1 MRTSLWKLTLALIA
15 TTALTAS
22 RADATSIVYYLNQ
35 SATGPVGVGGT
46 VTLDDTISG
55 PNTVNVLVQLTSGY
69 GFVKTGAGDA
79 LAFNIVGDPSI
90 VITNITGGFD
100 IGPTNENESPFG
112 TFNYSVSCTTGCGK
126 GGSDPNLGPL
136 SFDVQ
141 LTGIT
146 VYQFVGDTLGFYFA
160 SDLIGPGANGRP
172 ATGNMAALGG
182 DDTTQVAPVPEPA
195 SLMLLGTGLV
205 YVGQRMRRRQS

>member
-1 MRTSLWKLTLALIA
+1 MRASFWKFAFALIA

-35 SATGPVGVGGT
+35 SATGPTGIGGS

-55 PNTVNVLVQLTSGY
+55 SNTVNVLVQLTSGY

-90 VITNITGGFD
+90 TIANITGGFD
-100 IGPTNENESPFG
+100 IGPTMENESPFG

-146 VYQFVGDTLGFYFA
+146 VYQFVGNNLGFYFA
-160 SDLIGPGANGRP
+160 SDLIGPGANGAP
-172 ATGNMAALGG
+172 ATGNMAAIGG
-182 DDTTQVAPVPEPA
+182 NTPTDIAAVPEPA
-195 SLMLLGTGLV
+195 SLTLLGTGLV
-205 YVGQRMRRRQS
+205 FAARRMRRRRD

>member
-1 MRTSLWKLTLALIA
+1 MRASLWKLAIAVIA

-55 PNTVNVLVQLTSGY
+55 ANTVNVLVQLTDGY

-79 LAFNIVGDPSI
+79 LAFNVLGDPSI
-90 VITNITGGFD
+90 TITNITGGFD
-100 IGPTNENESPFG
+100 IGPTAENESPFG

-126 GGSDPNLGPL
+126 GGSNPNLGPL
-136 SFDVQ
+136 SFDVK

-146 VYQFVGDTLGFYFA
+146 IYQFVGNNLGFYFA
-160 SDLIGPGANGRP
+160 SDLIGPGANGTP
-172 ATGNMAALGG
+172 ATGNMAAIGGG
-182 DDTTQVAPVPEPA
+182 DTVQVAAVPEPA
-195 SLMLLGTGLV
+195 SLTLLGSGLICV
-205 YVGQRMRRRQS
+205 AQRLRRRRS

>member
-1 MRTSLWKLTLALIA
+1 MRASFWKLAVALIA

-22 RADATSIVYYLNQ
+22 RANATSIVYYLDQ
-35 SATGPVGVGGT
+35 SATGPTGIGGSI
-46 VTLDDTISG
+46 TLDDTISG
-55 PNTVNVLVQLTSGY
+55 SNTVNVLVQLTPGY

-90 VITNITGGFD
+90 TITNITGGFD
-100 IGPTNENESPFG
+100 IGPTMHNEPPFG

-126 GGSDPNLGPL
+126 GGSNPNLGPL

-146 VYQFVGDTLGFYFA
+146 VYQFVGSNLGFYFA
-160 SDLIGPGANGRP
+160 SDLIGPGANGAP
-172 ATGNMAALGG
+172 ATGNMAAIGREG
-182 DDTTQVAPVPEPA
+182 STDIAAVPEPA
-195 SLMLLGTGLV
+195 SLTLLGTGLMFAAR
-205 YVGQRMRRRQS
+205 RMRRRD